1 MDDIRIPKME
11 CDYTLIKILIFKT
24 SFIDLL
30 AMINAS
36 HPLDIFIDYR
46 PFG

>member
-24 SFIDLL
+24 YLHCYNSQYKQCVYTYTKCV
-30 AMINAS
+30 
-36 HPLDIFIDYR
+36 H
-46 PFG
+46 